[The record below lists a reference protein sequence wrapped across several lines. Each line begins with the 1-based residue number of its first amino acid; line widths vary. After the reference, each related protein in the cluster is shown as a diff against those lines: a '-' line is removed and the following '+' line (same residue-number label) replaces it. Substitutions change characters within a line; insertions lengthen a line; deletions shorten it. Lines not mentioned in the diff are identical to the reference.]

1 MYKRYL
7 NLGKLLEM
15 KSFFLFGPRAT
26 GKTTLIDNS
35 LQNAYVFDLLEA
47 DTYARLLKRSALID
61 ETVTDPTRVVVIDEI
76 QKIPSLL
83 DEVHRLIQKRR
94 LKFLL
99 TGSSARKLKRGAAN
113 LLAGRAWRAE
123 LFPLSYCEL
132 PEFDLQRY
140 LNRGGLPDAY
150 LSEHYREELATYAS
164 LYLREE
170 IQAEAITRNV
180 QAFAEFLDLIALSN
194 GQEIN
199 FESLASDC
207 QVSTSTLK
215 NYMQILEDTLI
226 GFKLP
231 AFTKTKKRKAI
242 SRAKFYLFDVG
253 VVNSLC
259 RRGEIVIGGELF
271 GPAFEHFI
279 VAEMRAYLSYT
290 RSPRQMSYWRS
301 TSQFEVDLIVDD
313 LCAIEIKSTKLAVDK
328 HIKGLRAFKEEGAV
342 KRHIIVSMD
351 PDKRITSD
359 GIEIYPWNLFLS
371 ELWQGR
377 LCEGSQFPAG

>member
-1 MYKRYL
+1 MYQRFL
-7 NLGKLLEM
+7 NLSNLLEM

-26 GKTTLIDNS
+26 GKTTLIANS

-47 DTYARLLKRSALID
+47 DTYARLLKRSSIID

-76 QKIPSLL
+76 QKLPSLL

-99 TGSSARKLKRGAAN
+99 TGCSARKLKRGAAN
-113 LLAGRAWRAE
+113 LLAGRAWKAE
-123 LFPLSYCEL
+123 LFPLSFCEIS
-132 PEFDLQRY
+132 EFNLERY

-150 LSEHYREELATYAS
+150 LSEHYHEELASYAS

-194 GQEIN
+194 GAEIN

-207 QVSTSTLK
+207 QISTSTLK
-215 NYMQILEDTLI
+215 NYVQILEDTLI
-226 GFKLP
+226 GFRLP
-231 AFTKTKKRKAI
+231 AYTKTKKRKAI
-242 SRAKFYLFDVG
+242 SRSKFYLFDVG

-259 RRGEIVIGGELF
+259 KRGEIVVGGELF

-279 VAEMRAYLSYT
+279 ILEMRTYLSYT
-290 RSPRQMSYWRS
+290 RSPLQLNYWRS
-301 TSQFEVDLIVDD
+301 TSQFEVDLVIDK
-313 LCAIEIKSTKLAVDK
+313 LCAIEIKSTKLVVDK
-328 HIKGLRAFKEEGAV
+328 HMKGLRAFKEDGLV
-342 KRHIIVSMD
+342 KRYIMVSLD
-351 PDKRITSD
+351 SDKRITAD
-359 GIEIYPWNLFLS
+359 GIEIFPWKMFLT
-371 ELWQGR
+371 ELWQGT
-377 LCEGSQFPAG
+377 LFLNLTSTV